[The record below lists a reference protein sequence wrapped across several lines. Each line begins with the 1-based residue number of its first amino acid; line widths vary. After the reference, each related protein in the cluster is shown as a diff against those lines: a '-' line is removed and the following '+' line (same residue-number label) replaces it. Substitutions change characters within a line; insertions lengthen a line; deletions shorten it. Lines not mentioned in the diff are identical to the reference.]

1 MSLSALAKF
10 LLPPVMASAAVF
22 SVMSAPLFVLGA
34 EQINIKFKEEPFF
47 SGKLRDVATPYV
59 VLATAISMGAGLS
72 AIAMCGWRNSAQKS
86 TEFEQQLSVLEKNLQ
101 EKEELLKEL
110 KLSETRLQA
119 SGLNTFLNDEVS
131 FQQIETRA
139 HKPAVSHEITAVSAA
154 STFTSAQNYLGYTQA
169 NTNGT
174 KETATTNVNQTTV
187 TISEFENLQ
196 IQLRDMMLQMQIM
209 QNNLLQKTPATN
221 GEVEAPER
229 LRVFYESPK
238 TNEVQ
243 MI

>member
-101 EKEELLKEL
+101 EKEELIKEL

-119 SGLNTFLNDEVS
+119 SGLSSFLNDEMLQVNS
-131 FQQIETRA
+131 KV
-139 HKPAVSHEITAVSAA
+139 HKPAVSHETTPVTAA
-154 STFTSAQNYLGYTQA
+154 STFSSAQNYLGFAQA
-169 NTNGT
+169 STNGT
-174 KETATTNVNQTTV
+174 KEVATTNVEQTTV
-187 TISEFENLQ
+187 TMSEFEHLQ
-196 IQLRDMMLQMQIM
+196 TQLRDMMLQMQIM
-209 QNNLLQKTPATN
+209 HNNLLQKTPATN
-221 GEVEAPER
+221 TEVEAPER
-229 LRVFYESPK
+229 LRVFYESYK
-238 TNEVQ
+238 TNEVH